1 MTRAQTNH
9 DRVIGRRRQLTLPC
23 FLVSALLANELTAV
37 NRARGGGAMPDVSRP
52 LALPL
57 MSEQTHV
64 RPPGLEFLASFE
76 MGHVSILLK
85 TG

>member
-57 MSEQTHV
+57 MSEQTRV
-64 RPPGLEFLASFE
+64 LQVSSSLRPLKWDMLAFS
-76 MGHVSILLK
+76 
-85 TG
+85 